1 MIPVLQVA
9 IGPVVLVSGVGLLIL
24 SMTNRISRI
33 IDRGRSLVRELP
45 SVSEPEQKRIR
56 AQLDILWQRARLM
69 RRAILWAT
77 VCVLMAAIL
86 VITLFVTAAFQVE
99 DAWLIGLLFTGAMIS
114 LIVSLVTFI
123 QDLNR
128 SLVAFQL
135 DIEG

>member
-45 SVSEPEQKRIR
+45 SVTEAEKTRIR
-56 AQLDILWQRARLM
+56 AQLDILWQRAMLM

-77 VCVLMAAIL
+77 ICVLMAAIL
-86 VITLFVTAAFQVE
+86 VITLFVTAAFRVE
-99 DAWLIGLLFTGAMIS
+99 DAWLIGLLFTGAMVS

-135 DIEG
+135 DIQG